1 MNCFD
6 EIQCE
11 ETSNAQ
17 LLFNMEEMAI
27 YQEWMEERE
36 REAQA
41 ELDAIADQIP
51 ADHSVEF
58 WADWS

>member
-1 MNCFD
+1 MNSFD
-6 EIQCE
+6 NIQCE
-11 ETSNAQ
+11 ETTDYLWASM
-17 LLFNMEEMAI
+17 MEEMAV

-58 WADWS
+58 WAEWA